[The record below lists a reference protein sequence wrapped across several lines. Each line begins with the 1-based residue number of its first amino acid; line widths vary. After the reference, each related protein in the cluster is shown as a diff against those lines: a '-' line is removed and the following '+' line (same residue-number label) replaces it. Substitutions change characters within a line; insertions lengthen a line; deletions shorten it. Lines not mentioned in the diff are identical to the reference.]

1 MAKHKTILK
10 LLYSPLFLLCLIF
23 SGFKVYA
30 QDEVIPEKP
39 NPRRLFNDYA
49 GIVSSET
56 GQLLESKLAKFYKS
70 SSTQIAT
77 VIVNDLGGY
86 EASEFA
92 FKLGEKWG
100 VGIKGKNN
108 GVVFLVCTNPR
119 KIFIASGYGTEE
131 FLTDALCKRIIEKKI
146 KPEFKNGNYEKGL
159 TEGINS
165 IIEVL
170 EGKFNADET
179 KDKPKVGFWII
190 IVIFVV
196 IFIIIKLSN
205 KNRPGGFGGFGGG
218 LYDGGWSTFSSGG
231 FSSWG
236 GGSSGSGDS
245 GGFGD
250 FGGGSF
256 GGGGAGGDW

>member
-1 MAKHKTILK
+1 MGKFKTIFK
-10 LLYSPLFLLCLIF
+10 NFYTCLFLLCNFLL
-23 SGFKVYA
+23 GFNAIA
-30 QDEVIPEKP
+30 QDELIPDKP

-49 GIVSSET
+49 GLVSSEAA
-56 GQLLESKLAKFYKS
+56 QSLENKLVNFYKS
-70 SSTQIAT
+70 SSTQITT
-77 VIVNDLGGY
+77 VIINDLGGY
-86 EASEFA
+86 EASEYA

-131 FLTDALCKRIIEKKI
+131 YLTDALCKRIIEKKI
-146 KPEFKNGNYEKGL
+146 KPEFKNGNYDKGL
-159 TEGINS
+159 NEGINS
-165 IIEVL
+165 IIAVL
-170 EGKFNADET
+170 EGKFNAEET
-179 KDKPKVGFWII
+179 KENPKVGLWII

-205 KNRPGGFGGFGGG
+205 KNRPGGLGGG

-236 GGSSGSGDS
+236 SGSSGGNS